1 MYEEKRTWLVIR
13 TFWKRE
19 MEVSAFLQ
27 EKGLVCFIPMTYRER
42 LVHGESKPRRVMVP
56 VIHNYVFVEL
66 SMPVN
71 EFRELLGECPVPL
84 HLLRNKDTNA
94 PYEISN
100 REMFEFRML
109 CDPSYDQSVIV
120 QEGQEDAE
128 IGKEVIVMHGQFAG
142 VRGRLCRKQHKYWF
156 IKTVAGISIMLRIT
170 RWYCKPV

>member
-1 MYEEKRTWLVIR
+1 MTVKD
-13 TFWKRE
+13 
-19 MEVSAFLQ
+19 FLQ
-27 EKGLVCFIPMTYRER
+27 
-42 LVHGESKPRRVMVP
+42 
-56 VIHNYVFVEL
+56 
-66 SMPVN
+66 
-71 EFRELLGECPVPL
+71 LLAECPVPL
-84 HLLRNKDTNA
+84 HLLRNNDTNA

-156 IKTVAGISIMLRIT
+156 IKTVAGISVMLRIT
-170 RWYCKPV
+170 RWYCKPVNNGQ